1 MVCIIIYIKK
11 TFVGDLLSKQMT
23 KPIQADNWTNKY
35 LSKRFPQLP
44 SAPGLLGHAPT
55 APPSSLGS
63 KRFLFRSANR
73 ALFIPNENL
82 AHSHSITEPKSR
94 RHLHQDKTHFR
105 PHWFTRA
112 KTHPGI
118 VADMFSRMH
127 LHCCRWWSFQIRAV
141 PSRLPLTN
149 LARESD
155 KHQAPSLYTPSH
167 SVKRVLWI
175 LQYLI

>member
-23 KPIQADNWTNKY
+23 EPIQADNWTNKY

-63 KRFLFRSANR
+63 KRFLFVQQIGHFYSKWESSSFCA
-73 ALFIPNENL
+73 
-82 AHSHSITEPKSR
+82 ITEPKSR

-105 PHWFTRA
+105 PRWFTRA

-149 LARESD
+149 LARDSD